1 MNQRAL
7 ADVEMIHNH
16 PSGDPSPSKA
26 DIAITQE
33 IVKAASVMNIAVH
46 DHLIIGR
53 NGQKS
58 FKTMGLL

>member
-7 ADVEMIHNH
+7 ADVEMMHNH

-33 IVKAASVMNIAVH
+33 IVKAASVM
-46 DHLIIGR
+46 
-53 NGQKS
+53 
-58 FKTMGLL
+58 KTA